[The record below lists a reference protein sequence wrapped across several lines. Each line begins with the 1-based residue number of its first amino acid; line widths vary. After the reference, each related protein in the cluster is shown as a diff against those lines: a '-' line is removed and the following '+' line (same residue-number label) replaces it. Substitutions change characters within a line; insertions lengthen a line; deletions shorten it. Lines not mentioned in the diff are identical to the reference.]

1 MNTKFYDLL
10 GVVLRPAYALMFP
23 GSKVTG
29 AENIPDEGGLIICPN
44 HIHWN
49 DCLYLAAKVRNRRI
63 TYLSKVEAMNN
74 KFTNWLLGEKGLGAI
89 PVHRGES
96 DLAAVRACLQ
106 AVKDGETLGIFPQ
119 GTRSKDNTPTPMLN
133 GVSMIAMRAGVP
145 IIPIY
150 IDGPYRLFKRVD
162 VRIGKPVDISDLGR
176 RADTNTLNEI
186 TKRLETAIWGMRNE
200 K

>member
-1 MNTKFYDLL
+1 MNTKFYDFL
-10 GVVLRPAYALMFP
+10 GVVLRPAYKVIFP

-29 AENIPDEGGLIICPN
+29 AENIPDDGGVVVCAN

-63 TYLSKVEAMNN
+63 TYLSKIEAMNN
-74 KFTNWLLGEKGLGAI
+74 WFTRWLLGEKGLGAI
-89 PVHRGES
+89 SVRRGES
-96 DLAAVRACLQ
+96 DLAAVRQCLQ
-106 AVKDGETLGIFPQ
+106 TVKDGDVLGIFPQ
-119 GTRSKDNTPTPMLN
+119 GTRSRDNTPTPMLN
-133 GVSMIAMRAGVP
+133 GVSMIAMRANAP

-176 RADTNTLNEI
+176 KADAATLTEI
-186 TKRLETAIWGMRNE
+186 TRRIETAIWSQQG
-200 K
+200 

>member
-10 GVVLRPAYALMFP
+10 GVVLRPAYKLVFP

-29 AENIPDEGGLIICPN
+29 AENIPDEGGIVVCAN

-74 KFTNWLLGEKGLGAI
+74 RFTRWLLGEKGLGAI
-89 PVHRGES
+89 SVRRGES
-96 DLAAVRACLQ
+96 DLAAVRACLEC
-106 AVKDGETLGIFPQ
+106 VKSGNALGIFPQ
-119 GTRSKDNTPTPMLN
+119 GTRSRDNTPTPMLT
-133 GVSMIAMRAGVP
+133 GVSMIAMRAGAP

-162 VRIGKPVDISDLGR
+162 VRIGAPIDISDLGR
-176 RADTNTLNEI
+176 RADAATLQTI
-186 TKRLETAIWGMRNE
+186 TDRIATAIWSMR
-200 K
+200 

>member
-1 MNTKFYDLL
+1 MNIKFYDTL
-10 GVVLRPAYALMFP
+10 GLVLRPAYKLLFP
-23 GSKVTG
+23 GSRVTG
-29 AENIPDEGGLIICPN
+29 AENIPDEGGVVICSN

-49 DCLYLAAKVRNRRI
+49 DCLYLAAKIKNRRI
-63 TYLSKVEAMNN
+63 TYMCKVEAMNN

-96 DLAAVRACLQ
+96 DLTAVRTSLQ
-106 AVKDGETLGIFPQ
+106 TVKNGDVLGIFPQ

-133 GVSMIAMRAGVP
+133 GVSMIAMRAGAP

-150 IDGPYRLFKRVD
+150 IDGPYRLFRRVD
-162 VRIGKPVDISDLGR
+162 VRIGKPIDISDLGR
-176 RADTNTLNEI
+176 RADAATLTAATDRI
-186 TKRLETAIWGMRNE
+186 ASAIWGMREE

>member
-10 GVVLRPAYALMFP
+10 GVILRPAYKVIFP

-29 AENIPDEGGLIICPN
+29 AENIPDEGGVVVCAN

-63 TYLSKVEAMNN
+63 TYLCKIEAMNN
-74 KFTNWLLGEKGLGAI
+74 WFTKWLLGEKGLGAI
-89 PVHRGES
+89 SVHRGES
-96 DLAAVRACLQ
+96 DLAAVRQCLQ
-106 AVKDGETLGIFPQ
+106 TVKDGDVLGIFPQ
-119 GTRSKDNTPTPMLN
+119 GTRSRDNTPTPMLN
-133 GVSMIAMRAGVP
+133 GVSMIAMRAGAP

-162 VRIGKPVDISDLGR
+162 VRIGKPIDISDLGR
-176 RADTNTLNEI
+176 KADAATLSEI
-186 TKRLETAIWGMRNE
+186 TRRIETAIWSQQG
-200 K
+200 

>member
-1 MNTKFYDLL
+1 MNTKFYDTL
-10 GVVLRPAYALMFP
+10 GVILRPAYKLFFP

-29 AENIPDEGGLIICPN
+29 AENIPDEGGVIVCSN

-49 DCLYLAAKVRNRRI
+49 DCLYLAAKIRNRRI
-63 TYLSKVEAMNN
+63 TYLSKAEAMDNR
-74 KFTNWLLGEKGLGAI
+74 FTQWLLGEKGLGAI
-89 PVHRGES
+89 SVRRGES
-96 DLAAVRACLQ
+96 DLAAVRLCLQ
-106 AVKDGETLGIFPQ
+106 TVKEGNTLGIFPQ

-176 RADTNTLNEI
+176 KADAATMNAVTERIAN
-186 TKRLETAIWGMRNE
+186 AIWSQRD